1 MVQIYIKKSNNN
13 NKSKWFTF
21 ILHIHQILRFSLFS
35 TLTKQP
41 MDFIHKFLN
50 ILAPPFTF
58 FSIGFLLPASFFY
71 KFFLSIL
78 SSIFSENLSGK
89 VVLIT
94 GASSGIGEVICHAI
108 LKIDL
113 VWNMDLASF
122 IMFFL
127 FIFSHYTILL

>member
-1 MVQIYIKKSNNN
+1 
-13 NKSKWFTF
+13 
-21 ILHIHQILRFSLFS
+21 
-35 TLTKQP
+35 

-50 ILAPPFTF
+50 IVAPPFTF
-58 FSIGFLLPASFFY
+58 FSICFLLPALFFY

-108 LKIDL
+108 LK
-113 VWNMDLASF
+113 
-122 IMFFL
+122 
-127 FIFSHYTILL
+127 